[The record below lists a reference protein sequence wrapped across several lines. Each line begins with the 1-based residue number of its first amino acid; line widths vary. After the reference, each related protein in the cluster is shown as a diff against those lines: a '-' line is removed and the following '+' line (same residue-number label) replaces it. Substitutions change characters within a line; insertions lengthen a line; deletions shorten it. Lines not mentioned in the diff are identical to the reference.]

1 MCAFI
6 THNKKRSHPLPN
18 LSVHIESLDR
28 YADIRRRSPANL
40 AWNCLFVLPFWLE
53 TVYRH
58 LGSPG
63 APCIATITEGEH
75 IVAIAP
81 LAVEGDT
88 AGFLGSHEVCDYQ
101 DVVCVPGMSV
111 PAVEALLTH
120 LSAEG
125 VRQLDLRTLRPDAV
139 VLGALKQLM
148 PAQVEAGMAQD
159 DVTFEA
165 MLPADWESYLMQ
177 LNGKQ
182 RHEVR
187 RKVRRLENH
196 GPYVYRLAAEG
207 DGVEGAAE
215 DFIQL
220 FRRNR
225 TDKAHF
231 MSDVMAA
238 YFRDLIRA
246 LAAEGVLRLYVLD
259 VGDQPVSSVLC
270 FDYKGT
276 RYLYNSGYDEQF
288 DALSVG
294 VLSKIFSIK
303 AGIEMGCRHYDFL
316 KGAEVYKKRIG
327 GTEVPLYRLRVRL

>member
-1 MCAFI
+1 MRVY
-6 THNKKRSHPLPN
+6 HPKQKRSRPLSN
-18 LSVHIESLDR
+18 LSVHIESLDSF
-28 YADIRRRSPANL
+28 AEIRRRSPAGL
-40 AWNCLFVLPFWLE
+40 AWNCLFVLPLWLE
-53 TVYRH
+53 CVCRH

-63 APCIATITEGEH
+63 APYIATVTEGDR

-81 LAVEGDT
+81 LAVDGRT
-88 AGFLGSHEVCDYQ
+88 AWFLGSHEVCDYQ
-101 DVVCVPGMSV
+101 DVVCVPEKSE
-111 PAVEALLTH
+111 PATEALLTH
-120 LSAEG
+120 LRAEG

-139 VLGALKQLM
+139 VLDALKRLM
-148 PAQVEAGMAQD
+148 PAQVEEGLTQD

-165 MLPADWESYLMQ
+165 TLPDDWEAYLMQ
-177 LNGKQ
+177 LSGKQ

-187 RKVRRLENH
+187 RKVRRLENN
-196 GPYVYRLAAEG
+196 GPYTYRLAADG
-207 DGVEGAAE
+207 DGVDGATEA
-215 DFIQL
+215 FIQL

-238 YFRDLIRA
+238 YFRDLIRS
-246 LAAEGVLRLYVLD
+246 LAGEGLLRLYVLD

-270 FDYKGT
+270 FDYNGT

-288 DALSVG
+288 NALSVG

-327 GTEVPLYRLRVRL
+327 GTEVPLYRLRVSL

>member
-1 MCAFI
+1 MDG
-6 THNKKRSHPLPN
+6 H
-18 LSVHIESLDR
+18 
-28 YADIRRRSPANL
+28 
-40 AWNCLFVLPFWLE
+40 
-53 TVYRH
+53 
-58 LGSPG
+58 
-63 APCIATITEGEH
+63 
-75 IVAIAP
+75 
-81 LAVEGDT
+81 T
-88 AGFLGSHEVCDYQ
+88 AQFLGNHEVCDYQ
-101 DVVCVPGMSV
+101 DVVSVPEKSV
-111 PAVEALLTH
+111 PAIEALLTH

-139 VLGALKQLM
+139 VLDALKQLM
-148 PAQVEAGMAQD
+148 PAQIEEGLVQD

-165 MLPADWESYLMQ
+165 PLPADWEAYLMQ

-196 GPYVYRLAAEG
+196 GPYAYRLAAEG

-231 MSDVMAA
+231 MSDTMAD

-246 LAAEGVLRLYVLD
+246 LAVEGVLRLYVLD
-259 VGDQPVSSVLC
+259 VEKQPVSSVLC
-270 FDYKGT
+270 FDYNGT

-327 GTEVPLYRLRVRL
+327 GTEVPLYRLRMSL